1 MKGHDAMHR
10 ARKRDTHPTH
20 ACSEDFCGF
29 WSARK
34 ARSPGAAI
42 RNARFE
48 RAREVVMASFIKR
61 TIRLNPSQARTLTGF
76 ANRRGLSEYALL
88 LKVIDAGFLAL
99 LHGTDRETDL
109 AEMASM
115 IGSISERLADAER
128 VLDRTLFTACAAYA
142 YARSSALGGRTS
154 DEAIAA
160 EARAAFERQRKLAG
174 EGER

>member
-1 MKGHDAMHR
+1 VQHGFLRFLER
-10 ARKRDTHPTH
+10 AQRAPVRRSHPKR
-20 ACSEDFCGF
+20 
-29 WSARK
+29 
-34 ARSPGAAI
+34 
-42 RNARFE
+42 RNCASSGARFE

-61 TIRLNPSQARTLTGF
+61 TIRLNPSQARTLTAF

-99 LHGTDRETDL
+99 LHGADKEADL
-109 AEMASM
+109 AEMASV

-142 YARSSALGGRTS
+142 YARSSALGGRKS
-154 DEAIAA
+154 DEVIAA

-174 EGER
+174 ESER